1 MSLRFGF
8 RQRSIFYPR
17 SFTMFPIP
25 TTFGFLL
32 LLWFATTRRESPQDH
47 LKAWRIGKDLLAVAA
62 TPFGRLSQTTRHFQP
77 PLREATLWA

>member
-1 MSLRFGF
+1 MSKRRRRPVPILPGPGAPILSTETRTMSLRFGF

-32 LLWFATTRRESPQDH
+32 LLWFATTRRESPQ
-47 LKAWRIGKDLLAVAA
+47 
-62 TPFGRLSQTTRHFQP
+62 TT
-77 PLREATLWA
+77 